1 MLKLG
6 IKSVSNRFLQAKSD
20 SVQGM
25 VARNRLYFTKI
36 GNSALENPKI
46 GFGLKLGVVWIEWSW
61 YVLVLCGMLRL
72 VRGRCGFD

>member
-6 IKSVSNRFLQAKSD
+6 IKSVSNRFLQAKAD

-25 VARNRLYFTKI
+25 VTRNRLYFTKI

-61 YVLVLCGMLRL
+61 YVLVIMWHVKIGK
-72 VRGRCGFD
+72 G

>member
-25 VARNRLYFTKI
+25 VARNRLYYTKI

-61 YVLVLCGMLRL
+61 YICFGNYVAC
-72 VRGRCGFD
+72 